1 MCDAS
6 IQSLFPLNQYR
17 KYAKNSLFLY
27 WDRSSINNVY
37 IVFVWFGFFFS
48 LPILYFWLFY
58 SCFMTEHL
66 TVTSLLIWQMN
77 TASSTNRFKIQ
88 GFSSLFC
95 FASFYRHQSIRN
107 GTTPSNCNNTF
118 WLPGGRRWRPPGLT
132 SLTPPPPLPLPKKQT
147 TNKQLRIKP
156 GRRHRLRL
164 GPFVSLVFLLVQR
177 GSV

>member
-1 MCDAS
+1 
-6 IQSLFPLNQYR
+6 
-17 KYAKNSLFLY
+17 
-27 WDRSSINNVY
+27 
-37 IVFVWFGFFFS
+37 
-48 LPILYFWLFY
+48 
-58 SCFMTEHL
+58 MTEHL

-132 SLTPPPPLPLPKKQT
+132 SLTPPPPLPLPKNKQT
-147 TNKQLRIKP
+147 VENQTRTAPSSPARPVCLASLPAGPERVRLSVKNILDFFFYFSYCTDHTVEVQLSATCWCTNMNKWFKEFREKKK
-156 GRRHRLRL
+156 
-164 GPFVSLVFLLVQR
+164 SLYR
-177 GSV
+177 D